1 MLCSE
6 KNLRRKKNAEKFE
19 LLKIINFN

>member
-6 KNLRRKKNAEKFE
+6 KNLRRKKNTEKFE